1 MIFLGMFCW
10 YYETS
15 GNIEAT
21 ADVSANKYD
30 KKLHCSMLDDL
41 ENKNENIPNGY
52 FR

>member
-21 ADVSANKYD
+21 AAASANKDD
-30 KKLHCSMLDDL
+30 KNLHCSMLDDW
-41 ENKNENIPNGY
+41 ENKNENIAIGY
-52 FR
+52 VR